1 MSLLAFFLA
10 TVVCLGVEPGEARF
24 TPTLAEPGVP
34 ALYRLEATTYAFER
48 ELILD
53 EPKFTVARVRF
64 PSPVVTK
71 DAVNNTVHC
80 EYFQPKEPGK
90 RPAVVVLHILGADF
104 ALARYYA
111 ARLAA
116 EGVAAIFMKLPYYGE
131 RRPPGHANRFLS
143 NDVAETSLAMRQ
155 AVCDVRRAASWLG
168 GRAEIDPARLGVTGI
183 SLGGITAALTVA
195 IDPALSRAVTIL
207 AGGDLDQILWTM
219 DEGGADRWRRE
230 WLASGRTT
238 ADLNQ
243 FCHDFDPIT
252 YAGRLKGKH
261 VLMMAGNVD
270 EVVPPAAARHLWEL
284 AGRPPI
290 RWFDC
295 GHYSS
300 AGALLPAIREA
311 TEFLNRPL

>member
-1 MSLLAFFLA
+1 MSALAFLLAALA
-10 TVVCLGVEPGEARF
+10 CAGVETGEARF
-24 TPTLAEPGVP
+24 TPTPAEPGVP
-34 ALYRLEATTYAFER
+34 DLYRLAPATYTFER

-64 PSPVVTK
+64 PSPIVTK

-111 ARLAA
+111 SRLAA
-116 EGVAAIFMKLPYYGE
+116 DGVAAIFMKLPYYGE

-155 AVCDVRRAASWLG
+155 AVCDVRRAAGWLG
-168 GRAEIDPARLGVTGI
+168 VRPEIDPARLGVTGI

-195 IDPALSRAVTIL
+195 IDPALNRAVTIL

-230 WLASGRTT
+230 WLESGRTT
-238 ADLNQ
+238 ADLKR
-243 FCHDFDPIT
+243 FTEAFDPIT
-252 YAGRLKGKH
+252 YADRLRGKQ